1 MSAVLQPRM
10 TLQAYLDWE
19 NAQVEKHEFVEGE
32 VFAMTGGRRTHGRV
46 VSNLNRRLSEAVDGS
61 PCQVFA
67 EGMKLQVADDTI
79 LYPDV
84 FVTCSPADLATE
96 QIFRE
101 PRLVIEVLSPST
113 QAYDRSRKFA
123 LYRRLPSLL
132 EYVLVDP
139 DTRRVESFHRNPAGD
154 WVLRDMSEDAALVLP
169 CIAASIAMADVFA
182 GIEPPVAEGPGA
194 PVTSAA

>member
-1 MSAVLQPRM
+1 MNAVLQPRM

-19 NAQVEKHEFVEGE
+19 NAQPEKNELVQGE

-46 VSNLNRRLSEAVDGS
+46 VSNLNRRLAEALDGA
-61 PCQVFA
+61 PCQMFA
-67 EGMKLQVADDTI
+67 EGMKVQVADDTL

-84 FVTCSPADLATE
+84 FVTCSPADLATD

-101 PRLVIEVLSPST
+101 PKLVIEVLSPSS

-123 LYRRLPSLL
+123 LYRRLPSLE

-139 DTRRVESFHRNPAGD
+139 DERRVESFRKTPAGD
-154 WVLRDMSEDAALVLP
+154 WVLHDMSEGTTLDLV
-169 CIAASIAMADVFA
+169 SIGGHVPLADVFA
-182 GIEPPVAEGPGA
+182 GIEPPAAA
-194 PVTSAA
+194 PAASP